1 MEINGETR
9 LIGILG
15 DPVSHS
21 LSPGMQNAAF
31 DAMGLN
37 ITYVPLPVAAAQLE
51 AAVAGL
57 RAMRFIGA
65 NVTIPHKVPVSGLLD
80 RLDVSARRAAA
91 VNTIVNDDGVL
102 TGHNTDGA
110 GFIRALTET
119 AVVDFRQAA
128 TVIFGAGGAARS
140 VAMALAGAGV
150 PEIALVNRTLARADE
165 LKALIEA
172 EFPAV
177 TVVASVPD
185 AAAAR
190 LLSASKIVINA
201 TSLGMDGDLKS
212 VPFDVDKLSEGHI
225 VCDLVYTRSTAT
237 PLSVAAKKKG
247 ATFMGGLQMLLMQ
260 GAASIQIWTG
270 KEPPIDVMRKA
281 LEP

>member
-21 LSPGMQNAAF
+21 LSPRMQNAAF

-37 ITYVPLPVAAAQLE
+37 ITYVPLPVAPAQLE

-102 TGHNTDGA
+102 TGHNTDGT
-110 GFIRALTET
+110 GFIRALAET

-140 VAMALAGAGV
+140 VAMALAEAGV
-150 PEIALVNRTLARADE
+150 SHIALVNRTLARADE

-177 TVVASVPD
+177 TVVAAFPD
-185 AAAAR
+185 AAAR

-212 VPFDVDKLSEGHI
+212 VPFDVDRLSEGHI

-237 PLSVAAKKKG
+237 PLSVAAEKKG

>member
-21 LSPGMQNAAF
+21 LSPRMQNAAF

-37 ITYVPLPVAAAQLE
+37 ITYVPLPVAPAQLE

-102 TGHNTDGA
+102 TGHNTDGT
-110 GFIRALTET
+110 GFIRALAET

-140 VAMALAGAGV
+140 VAMALAEAGV
-150 PEIALVNRTLARADE
+150 SHITLVNRTLARADE

-177 TVVASVPD
+177 TVVAAFPD
-185 AAAAR
+185 AAAR

-212 VPFDVDKLSEGHI
+212 VPFDVDRLSEGHI

-237 PLSVAAKKKG
+237 PLSVAAEKKG